1 MVASF
6 KGMRDKN
13 DNYAG
18 VTEWIVDLL
27 PIINRY
33 LEQTGQKLVPDE
45 TKKTTDVSSG
55 ASKQA

>member
-6 KGMRDKN
+6 KDMRDKN